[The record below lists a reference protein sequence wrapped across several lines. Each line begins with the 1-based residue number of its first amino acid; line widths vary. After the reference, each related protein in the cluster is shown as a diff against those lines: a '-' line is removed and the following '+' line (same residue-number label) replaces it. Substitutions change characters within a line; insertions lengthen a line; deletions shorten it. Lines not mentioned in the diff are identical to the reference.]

1 MLLERALVMVDSM
14 ALTLTDGVTT
24 WIGNGTTAAAQC
36 LATYQA
42 TDMVYLT
49 EPNADLCCRGI
60 LQCSVYLGYNFICLL
75 TKDGHPIFPPFI
87 TYTQ

>member
-1 MLLERALVMVDSM
+1 MLLGRALVMIDTMVV
-14 ALTLTDGVTT
+14 TLTDGVNTWTT
-24 WIGNGTTAAAQC
+24 GGTSAAEQC
-36 LATYQA
+36 LAVYTA
-42 TDMVYLT
+42 TDTVYLT